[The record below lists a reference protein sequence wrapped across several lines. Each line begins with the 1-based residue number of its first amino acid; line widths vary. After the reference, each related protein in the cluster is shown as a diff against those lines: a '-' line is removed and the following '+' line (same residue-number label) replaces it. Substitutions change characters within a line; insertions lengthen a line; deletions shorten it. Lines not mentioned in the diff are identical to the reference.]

1 MSRNAMFRN
10 VMVPSITLRN
20 FAPHRLMRAAFVVAA
35 LLALAGCLPTRDAGE
50 PIASQLIQAQQPGQ
64 RLVVVLPG
72 RADDLDALRRS
83 GMAEA
88 IQGAWPDADVLLAEV
103 TLGDYM
109 RGDAPERLRAEV
121 IVPARERGRYREVW
135 LAGASM
141 GGMGTLMYDRL
152 YPGEMDGLVLLA
164 PYLGN
169 AGLVKEI
176 ADAGGVAQWEAGP
189 PQAADAD
196 GWQRE
201 LWRHIQG
208 AARDPDAAGR
218 IWLAYGDRD
227 RLRKAF
233 PQLIPALRQDQVL
246 VREGGHTW
254 TVWSPAMGEVLR
266 RVDAKRGA
274 ASAR

>member
-1 MSRNAMFRN
+1 MRFTLTPRSFMPRN
-10 VMVPSITLRN
+10 VM
-20 FAPHRLMRAAFVVAA
+20 AHRLARLAFVAAA
-35 LLALAGCLPTRDAGE
+35 LLALGGCLPTRDAGE
-50 PIASQLIQAQQPGQ
+50 PIATQLIAAQQPGQ

-109 RGDAPERLRAEV
+109 RGDAPERLHAEV

-164 PYLGN
+164 PYLGD
-169 AGLVKEI
+169 AKLVKEI

-189 PQAADAD
+189 PQAADTD

-201 LWRHIQG
+201 LWRHIQRMS
-208 AARDPDAAGR
+208 RDPGQAGR

-233 PQLIPALRQDQVL
+233 PQLIPALPQDQVL

-254 TVWSPAMGEVLR
+254 TVWSPLMGEALR
-266 RVDAKRGA
+266 KVDTKRGGS
-274 ASAR
+274 SAR

>member
-1 MSRNAMFRN
+1 LENVMPHNVMPRN
-10 VMVPSITLRN
+10 VT
-20 FAPHRLMRAAFVVAA
+20 PHRLMRLALVVAA
-35 LLALAGCLPTRDAGE
+35 LLALGGCLPTRDAGA
-50 PIASQLIQAQQPGQ
+50 PIATQLIAAQQPGQ

-83 GMAEA
+83 GMADA
-88 IQGAWPDADVLLAEV
+88 IQGVWPDADVLLAEV

-109 RGDAPERLRAEV
+109 RGDAPERLHAQV

-164 PYLGN
+164 PYLGD

-176 ADAGGVAQWEAGP
+176 AGAGGVAQWEAGP
-189 PQAADAD
+189 PQTADTD

-201 LWRHIQG
+201 LWRHIQRLS
-208 AARDPDAAGR
+208 RDPEQAGR

-233 PQLIPALRQDQVL
+233 PQLIPALPQDQVL

-254 TVWSPAMGEVLR
+254 TVWSPLMGEVLR
-266 RVDAKRGA
+266 KVDAKRGGSA
-274 ASAR
+274 AR

>member
-1 MSRNAMFRN
+1 MSRNVMLRN
-10 VMVPSITLRN
+10 VMPN
-20 FAPHRLMRAAFVVAA
+20 RLMHLAFVVAA
-35 LLALAGCLPTRDAGE
+35 LFTLGGCLPTREAGE
-50 PIASQLIQAQQPGQ
+50 PIATQLIPARQPGQ

-83 GMAEA
+83 GMTEA

-109 RGDAPERLRAEV
+109 RGNAPERLHAEV

-164 PYLGN
+164 PYLGD
-169 AGLVKEI
+169 ARLLKEI
-176 ADAGGVAQWEAGP
+176 ADAGGIAQWEAGP
-189 PQAADAD
+189 PQAADAEH
-196 GWQRE
+196 WQRE
-201 LWRHIQG
+201 LWRHIQR
-208 AARDPDAAGR
+208 ALRDPDAASR

-227 RLRKAF
+227 RLRKTF

-246 VREGGHTW
+246 LREGGHTW

-266 RVDAKRGA
+266 KVDAKRGG
-274 ASAR
+274 SQAR

>member
-1 MSRNAMFRN
+1 MRA
-10 VMVPSITLRN
+10 TLTPRIIMPRGGM
-20 FAPHRLMRAAFVVAA
+20 PHRLARLAFAAAA
-35 LLALAGCLPTRDAGE
+35 LLALGGCLPTRDTGE
-50 PIASQLIQAQQPGQ
+50 PIATQLVAAQQPGQ

-72 RADDLDALRRS
+72 RADDLDALRSS
-83 GMAEA
+83 GLAEA
-88 IQGAWPDADVLLAEV
+88 IQGAWPDADVLLAE
-103 TLGDYM
+103 LALDDYM
-109 RGDAPERLRAEV
+109 RGDAPERLHAEV

-164 PYLGN
+164 PYLGG

-176 ADAGGVAQWEAGP
+176 AGAGGVAQWDAGP
-189 PQAADAD
+189 PQAADAEH
-196 GWQRE
+196 WQRE
-201 LWRHIQG
+201 LWRHIQRVS
-208 AARDPDAAGR
+208 RDPEQAGR

-233 PQLIPALRQDQVL
+233 PQLIPALPQDQVL

-266 RVDAKRGA
+266 KAEAKRGG
-274 ASAR
+274 SSGR

>member
-1 MSRNAMFRN
+1 MPRQRQRSRFT
-10 VMVPSITLRN
+10 II
-20 FAPHRLMRAAFVVAA
+20 VAA
-35 LLALAGCLPTRDAGE
+35 LAALLSLGGCLPTRDAGE
-50 PIASQLIQAQQPGQ
+50 PIATQLIAAQQPGQ

-72 RADDLDALRRS
+72 RADGLEALRRS

-109 RGDAPERLRAEV
+109 RGDAPERLHAEV
-121 IVPARERGRYREVW
+121 VVPARERGRYREVW

-164 PYLGN
+164 PYLGD

-176 ADAGGVAQWEAGP
+176 ANAGGVAQWDAGP
-189 PQAADAD
+189 AQAADTD

-201 LWRHIQG
+201 LWRHIQRVS
-208 AARDPDAAGR
+208 RDPAQAGR

-233 PQLIPALRQDQVL
+233 PQLIPALPQDQVL
-246 VREGGHTW
+246 VSEGGHTW

-266 RVDAKRGA
+266 KVDAKRGG
-274 ASAR
+274 SLAR